1 MSRREKKDAA
11 MAWLERTNPLTGMTI
26 RDLQNVFDCARNG
39 DTQRLHWIFNEI
51 ESVNPVLL
59 VCVERRASAVANFQ
73 WRVAERASQDGQLSA
88 EQKDAVETFLGDI
101 ENLTEAFEHL
111 DLAFFRGFAHCQPIW
126 EKDGTVREISLLDSW
141 KFVRQ
146 GGEWFFN
153 PECTG
158 FSSDM
163 QSCANARLMTVT
175 RRRPID
181 YPALGIHVRDAVG
194 NRDWG
199 RFLERHALPKPA
211 VTMHQGAT
219 EEQRRDYLEA
229 AECVEN
235 GQVSVW
241 PFGSSLT
248 DFAGGSRG
256 VDPFKNFIEHQE
268 RRIVLLA
275 TGGTLMSLA
284 ESGTGTLAGNAQTDV
299 WESIVARDS
308 AVIAQA
314 VTRSLVRPYL
324 EHAFPGKTC
333 AVEFGFDFTKQPT
346 PKEVAEV
353 AATLKTAGWRV
364 DQGELEEAT
373 GFTLEKEEAPQP
385 QIPGGFGTFANKVPA
400 PSLQTTKS
408 ALQNAPGKTDA
419 QGEGQEPPALLG
431 PFLRALQ
438 GDCKLIADEVEEL
451 LKAPTPE
458 KARALLDKIPDLV
471 PEDPAL
477 APLLAEEM
485 AKAYGEA
492 FTKAQPVATNKQD
505 AQGNEHDDGNGQFT
519 EKTGGSSGTPSET
532 TEKPTHTPEQQ
543 KRIEEYH
550 AAVDQ
555 KALAWR
561 EAVMQ
566 MDEKAQKKEFFQ
578 FGEADTRMAGDIKT
592 ITGIDTEGWPIKM
605 QGNHA
610 VHIDKRHGAQGK
622 ADHSMADPQDF
633 ARIGYAMKNY
643 DDIIALPDN
652 SGYRSKDNQPAK
664 QVELRTRIDGT
675 MAIQTVVPDSKAQTL
690 LITST
695 RIEKAKG

>member
-26 RDLQNVFDCARNG
+26 RDLQSVFDCARNG

-59 VCVERRASAVANFQ
+59 VCVERRAAAVANFQ

-88 EQKDAVETFLGDI
+88 EQKDAAETFLGDI

-126 EKDGTVREISLLDSW
+126 DADGSVREISLLDSW

-158 FSSDM
+158 FSSSM

-219 EEQRRDYLEA
+219 EEQKRDYLEA

-308 AVIAQA
+308 SVIAQA

-324 EHAFPGKTC
+324 AKAFPGRPC
-333 AVEFGFDFTKQPT
+333 AVEFGFDFTKPPT

-353 AATLKTAGWRV
+353 AATLKTAGWRI

-373 GFTLEKEEAPQP
+373 GFTLEKEEDPQP
-385 QIPGGFGTFANKVPA
+385 QIPGGFGAFANKGPA
-400 PSLQTTKS
+400 TPLQNAKN
-408 ALQNAPGKTDA
+408 ALQNAPSKTDG
-419 QGEGQEPPALLG
+419 QGEGEDGGALLG

-438 GDCKLIADEVEEL
+438 NDCKPLAAEIEKL
-451 LKAPTPE
+451 LENPTAE
-458 KARALLDKIPDLV
+458 KARALLEKIPDMV

-492 FTKAQPVATNKQD
+492 WVGRAVPGEPIAANKEDQARGESGPGTNSGSFVK
-505 AQGNEHDDGNGQFT
+505 DGGT
-519 EKTGGSSGTPSET
+519 SGAPSET
-532 TEKPTHTPEQQ
+532 TEAKKIEVGSVNTDSPEEQERQ
-543 KRIEEYH
+543 LAN
-550 AAVDQ
+550 AAT
-555 KALAWR
+555 AF
-561 EAVMQ
+561 
-566 MDEKAQKKEFFQ
+566 EKCLNEQIDVPNAFHRS
-578 FGEADTRMAGDIKT
+578 DIGDIDLRWGKT
-592 ITGIDTEGWPIKM
+592 NKGLKHMIERRDAFAASHPGALDGRAVLSRMPETIIKGTVTEVTQSGGHPHIVIERDGFRAIITRDREG
-605 QGNHA
+605 GNHWF
-610 VHIDKRHGAQGK
+610 I
-622 ADHSMADPQDF
+622 
-633 ARIGYAMKNY
+633 
-643 DDIIALPDN
+643 
-652 SGYRSKDNQPAK
+652 SGYEISEAGRGYRAK
-664 QVELRTRIDGT
+664 
-675 MAIQTVVPDSKAQTL
+675 K
-690 LITST
+690 
-695 RIEKAKG
+695 

>member
-1 MSRREKKDAA
+1 MSRRERKDAA
-11 MAWLERTNPLTGMTI
+11 MAWLEKTNPLTGMTI
-26 RDLQNVFDCARNG
+26 RDLQNVFDCARAG

-51 ESVNPVLL
+51 EAVNPLLL

-73 WRVAERASQDGQLSA
+73 WRVAERASQDGKLSA

-101 ENLTEAFEHL
+101 ENLTESFEHL

-126 EKDGTVREISLLDSW
+126 EADGTVSEISLLDSW

-158 FSSDM
+158 FSSSM
-163 QSCANARLMTVT
+163 QSCENARLMTVT

-219 EEQRRDYLEA
+219 EEQKRDYLEA

-284 ESGTGTLAGNAQTDV
+284 ESGSGTLAGNAQADV

-308 AVIAQA
+308 SVIAQA
-314 VTRSLVRPYL
+314 VTRSLVRPFL
-324 EHAFPGKTC
+324 AKKFPGRPC

-353 AATLKTAGWRV
+353 AATLKTAGWRI

-373 GFTLEKEEAPQP
+373 GFTLEKEEAETPPQS
-385 QIPGGFGTFANKVPA
+385 PGLGMFANKPSV
-400 PSLQTTKS
+400 PSLQT
-408 ALQNAPGKTDA
+408 APESFKTAPSEPDG
-419 QGEGQEPPALLG
+419 QGEVETAPALLG

-438 GDCKLIADEVEEL
+438 SDCKMIAGEVEEL
-451 LKAPTPE
+451 LKDPTPE

-492 FTKAQPVATNKQD
+492 FTQGSGTQPIATNKQD
-505 AQGNEHDDGNGQFT
+505 AQGNEHDDGNGRFT
-519 EKTGGSSGTPSET
+519 EKTGGSSDSSPKT
-532 TEKPTHTPEQQ
+532 TENSNLVKQLLASRPRPITPAECDAALKEGFQVNTAFNTQ
-543 KRIEEYH
+543 VKFGAKLEEHIKHHNPADQRRRKINLLY
-550 AAVDQ
+550 AVATV
-555 KALAWR
+555 KGGR
-561 EAVMQ
+561 
-566 MDEKAQKKEFFQ
+566 
-578 FGEADTRMAGDIKT
+578 RMAN
-592 ITGIDTEGWPIKM
+592 P
-605 QGNHA
+605 QG
-610 VHIDKRHGAQGK
+610 GPG
-622 ADHSMADPQDF
+622 SF
-633 ARIGYAMKNY
+633 AYERNFDGMKFRVLTDANGNVE
-643 DDIIALPDN
+643 DAFDIIPP
-652 SGYRSKDNQPAK
+652 GRRRK
-664 QVELRTRIDGT
+664 
-675 MAIQTVVPDSKAQTL
+675 
-690 LITST
+690 
-695 RIEKAKG
+695 

>member
-1 MSRREKKDAA
+1 MSRRERKDAA

-73 WRVAERASQDGQLSA
+73 WRVAERASQDGNLSA

-324 EHAFPGKTC
+324 AKAFPGKPVC
-333 AVEFGFDFTKQPT
+333 VEFGFDFTKQPT

-373 GFTLEKEEAPQP
+373 GFTLEKEEAENSPM
-385 QIPGGFGTFANKVPA
+385 PGGFGAFANKSPA
-400 PSLQTTKS
+400 TSLQT
-408 ALQNAPGKTDA
+408 APESFKTASSKTDG
-419 QGEGQEPPALLG
+419 QGEVSEPGALLE
-431 PFLRALQ
+431 PFLKALQ
-438 GDCKLIADEVEEL
+438 GDCKMIAGEVEEL
-451 LKAPTPE
+451 LKDPTPE
-458 KARALLDKIPDLV
+458 KARALLDKLPDLV

-485 AKAYGEA
+485 AKAYGDA
-492 FTKAQPVATNKQD
+492 FTKAQPVATNKKD
-505 AQGNEHDDGNGQFT
+505 ANGREHGEGSDNHGQFVKEGAAGSAESGDGGDSRDEEGASGEDKQRDAEEAKKENEKKNQEFIGKLLT
-519 EKTGGSSGTPSET
+519 GKPREITPQECDRALGIGFTVNTAGTSKLHFGTQLADHMAHHSLSDQRRRKRLLLYAVKTGKSARQQANPQGGANSYKYEMRFDDFSIRVLTDTSGEVQDVEDVFDFFPDM
-532 TEKPTHTPEQQ
+532 KKGL
-543 KRIEEYH
+543 KR
-550 AAVDQ
+550 
-555 KALAWR
+555 R
-561 EAVMQ
+561 
-566 MDEKAQKKEFFQ
+566 
-578 FGEADTRMAGDIKT
+578 R
-592 ITGIDTEGWPIKM
+592 
-605 QGNHA
+605 
-610 VHIDKRHGAQGK
+610 GK
-622 ADHSMADPQDF
+622 
-633 ARIGYAMKNY
+633 
-643 DDIIALPDN
+643 
-652 SGYRSKDNQPAK
+652 
-664 QVELRTRIDGT
+664 
-675 MAIQTVVPDSKAQTL
+675 
-690 LITST
+690 
-695 RIEKAKG
+695 

>member
-1 MSRREKKDAA
+1 MSRRAKKDAA
-11 MAWLERTNPLTGMTI
+11 IAWLERTNPLTGMTI

-73 WRVAERASQDGQLSA
+73 WRVAERASQDGSLSA
-88 EQKDAVETFLGDI
+88 EQKDAVETFLGNI

-111 DLAFFRGFAHCQPIW
+111 DLAFFRGFAHAQPIW
-126 EKDGTVREISLLDSW
+126 EADGTVREISLLDSW

-158 FSSDM
+158 FSSGM

-219 EEQRRDYLEA
+219 EEQKRDYLEA

-308 AVIAQA
+308 SVIAQA

-324 EHAFPGKTC
+324 AKAFPGKPC
-333 AVEFGFDFTKQPT
+333 AVEFGFDFTKPPT

-353 AATLKTAGWRV
+353 ASILHGAGWRI

-385 QIPGGFGTFANKVPA
+385 QMPGGFGTFANKAQPT
-400 PSLQTTKS
+400 PLQNAATR
-408 ALQNAPGKTDA
+408 LQNAPQGADG
-419 QGEGQEPPALLG
+419 QGEVEAPAALLG

-438 GDCKLIADEVEEL
+438 SDCKPLAAEVEEL
-451 LKAPTPE
+451 LKELESGGPRSVAAE
-458 KARALLDKIPDLV
+458 KARSILDKIPDLV

-485 AKAYGEA
+485 AKAYGDA
-492 FTKAQPVATNKQD
+492 FTQAQPVDVKHQENL
-505 AQGNEHDDGNGQFT
+505 
-519 EKTGGSSGTPSET
+519 PR
-532 TEKPTHTPEQQ
+532 HTPETVSTGR
-543 KRIEEYH
+543 KN
-550 AAVDQ
+550 
-555 KALAWR
+555 
-561 EAVMQ
+561 
-566 MDEKAQKKEFFQ
+566 
-578 FGEADTRMAGDIKT
+578 DTT
-592 ITGIDTEGWPIKM
+592 TP
-605 QGNHA
+605 
-610 VHIDKRHGAQGK
+610 
-622 ADHSMADPQDF
+622 
-633 ARIGYAMKNY
+633 
-643 DDIIALPDN
+643 
-652 SGYRSKDNQPAK
+652 
-664 QVELRTRIDGT
+664 
-675 MAIQTVVPDSKAQTL
+675 
-690 LITST
+690 
-695 RIEKAKG
+695 

>member
-373 GFTLEKEEAPQP
+373 GFTLEKEEAETTPN
-385 QIPGGFGTFANKVPA
+385 PGGFGPFANKAPA
-400 PSLQTTKS
+400 ASLQT
-408 ALQNAPGKTDA
+408 ALPPFKTASSKPDA
-419 QGEGQEPPALLG
+419 QGEGQEPGALLE
-431 PFLRALQ
+431 PFLKALQ
-438 GDCKLIADEVEEL
+438 CDCKMIADEVEEL
-451 LKAPTPE
+451 LKDPTPE
-458 KARALLDKIPDLV
+458 KARALLDKLPDLV

-492 FTKAQPVATNKQD
+492 FTNAQPIATNKEDQ
-505 AQGNEHDDGNGQFT
+505 ARGESGPGTNSGSFAKEGNAPAESPKAKAKR
-519 EKTGGSSGTPSET
+519 EKRERQANNKAAGVANMATVTGGTDCPDFMRSAKLGRIAFYQGDNSEGYLHIKNNPDAGHQAMLQGDAIPNT
-532 TEKPTHTPEQQ
+532 
-543 KRIEEYH
+543 
-550 AAVDQ
+550 
-555 KALAWR
+555 LAYGKYYR
-561 EAVMQ
+561 DVY
-566 MDEKAQKKEFFQ
+566 
-578 FGEADTRMAGDIKT
+578 
-592 ITGIDTEGWPIKM
+592 
-605 QGNHA
+605 
-610 VHIDKRHGAQGK
+610 QGK
-622 ADHSMADPQDF
+622 AGWSVVHGDKCVFLGSDGD
-633 ARIGYAMKNY
+633 GVK
-643 DDIIALPDN
+643 IITA
-652 SGYRSKDNQPAK
+652 YVSK
-664 QVELRTRIDGT
+664 
-675 MAIQTVVPDSKAQTL
+675 SKAAVFAG
-690 LITST
+690 
-695 RIEKAKG
+695 RVAIENKEV